1 MLSRFTTSTLRKL
14 NGVVASQLH
23 LVRHG
28 EVFNPEHVLYG
39 RLPGFGLSDLG
50 RQIAQSAADELV
62 ARHRPASALFASPL
76 QRAQESAAPIEA
88 AFGLPIQTEPRII
101 EPTNKFE
108 GMSPAVRNAAL
119 RRPQNWSWVANP
131 FKPSWGEA
139 YVSVTTRMLAAMN
152 DAFDSVQ
159 SGDVIMVSH
168 QLPIWA
174 THLKVSGEHLWHD
187 PRKRRCNL
195 SSITTFERIGGLFV
209 EVGYEDPAADLL
221 SEAVDDGAV

>member
-1 MLSRFTTSTLRKL
+1 M
-14 NGVVASQLH
+14 VASQLH

-62 ARHRPASALFASPL
+62 ARHRPVSALFASPL
-76 QRAQESAAPIEA
+76 QRAQESAAPQQA
-88 AFGLPIQTEPRII
+88 AFDLPIQTEPRII

-108 GMSPAVRNAAL
+108 GMSPARRNRAL
-119 RRPQNWSWVANP
+119 RNPKNWSWVANP
-131 FKPSWGEA
+131 FTPSWGEA
-139 YVSVTTRMLAAMN
+139 YTSVTTRMLAAMN
-152 DAFDSVQ
+152 DAFDSVDG
-159 SGDVIMVSH
+159 GDVIMVSH

-174 THLKVSGEHLWHD
+174 THLKVTGQHLWHD

-195 SSITTFERIGGLFV
+195 SSITSFEREGGLFV

-221 SEAVDDGAV
+221 AEAVDDGAV